1 MIYEI
6 FGYVGSKRE
15 SRRHTIMKNS
25 PAAVTQYYSVSRNH
39 AVLGDSP

>member
-15 SRRHTIMKNS
+15 SRHTIMKNS
-25 PAAVTQYYSVSRNH
+25 LAAVTQYYSVSHNH
-39 AVLGDSP
+39 TVLGDSP